1 MTRAFPPVRE
11 ITAIL
16 VSWSDA
22 AELEPAVASL
32 AASRRRVAGGGVRT
46 SLVVVENGGPVRP
59 EAILALWPSAAL
71 LVNDTNRG
79 FGPAANQAAR
89 IAKGDVL
96 LFLNPDVRAEG
107 DVFSE
112 IARGLDSDPGAAGL
126 APRLLDFEPRDGEG
140 AGQGELA
147 PPDRE
152 DQATFQLRH
161 LPDLLSDAR
170 DLLLLDHLF
179 PNNRWRR
186 RFRYADR
193 GRETAH
199 EVEQPAAAALAI
211 RTAVFWSAGGFDE
224 AFVPAWFEDVDL
236 CARLL
241 PEGPILYWPEA
252 RFRHR
257 GGVSAERLGYA
268 RFLPIYYG
276 NALRYRRKHYGRPS
290 RLAYR
295 VLLSVGMLLRLA
307 ALPFRRRMPRPRG
320 EAARG
325 YLSTLAVAAGR
336 AAGNPGQ
343 VPEVD
348 R

>member
-1 MTRAFPPVRE
+1 VTRAFPPVRE

-16 VSWSDA
+16 VSWSDT

-32 AASRRRVAGGGVRT
+32 AAARRRVAAGGVKT
-46 SLVVVENGGPVRP
+46 SLVVVENGGGAVPLG
-59 EAILALWPSAAL
+59 AILALWPGAAL

-79 FGPAANQAAR
+79 FGPATNQAAR
-89 IAKGDVL
+89 IAQGDVL
-96 LFLNPDVRAEG
+96 LFLNPDIRAEG
-107 DVFSE
+107 NAFSE
-112 IARGLDSDPGAAGL
+112 IARGFDSHPGAAGL
-126 APRLLDFEPRDGEG
+126 APRLLDFEPRGGEE
-140 AGQGELA
+140 AGHLA
-147 PPDRE
+147 LASPDRE
-152 DQATFQLRH
+152 DQATFQLRR
-161 LPDLLSDAR
+161 LPDLFSDAR

-179 PNNRWRR
+179 PENRWRR

-193 GRETAH
+193 GRERAF

-268 RFLPIYYG
+268 RFLPIYYA
-276 NALRYRRKHYGRPS
+276 NALLYRRKHYGGPS

-295 VLLSVGMLLRLA
+295 VLLSAGMLLRLA
-307 ALPFRRRMPRPRG
+307 ALPFRRRMPHPRG

-336 AAGNPGQ
+336 AAGNAGQ
-343 VPEVD
+343 VPEV